1 MIRVYIAGPEVFLPN
16 GFEQVERKRAL
27 CRAYGMEPSARQGDF
42 LHYQGGDKFVFG
54 TMIAKHNEELM
65 LESDIII
72 ANLTPFRGISA
83 DPGTVYEVGFMCA
96 LGRKAFGYTNTT
108 RSYAERASADH
119 YNGQVERAVSGRLVA
134 VDGQMVED
142 HGMTDNLM
150 IDGGI
155 ARSGGF
161 ILHGD
166 AAPGV
171 LFTDLTAYEACL
183 KKITEHIGSS
193 HRRCDTPQL

>member
-1 MIRVYIAGPEVFLPN
+1 MIKVYIAGPEVFLPN
-16 GFEQVERKRAL
+16 GLEQVERKRAL

-54 TMIAKHNEELM
+54 TMIARHNEELM

-119 YNGQVERAVSGRLVA
+119 YNGQVDRAMSGRLVA

-142 HGMTDNLM
+142 HRMTDNLM

-155 ARSGGF
+155 TRSGGF
-161 ILHGD
+161 ILRGHAGPE
-166 AAPGV
+166 AF
-171 LFTDLTAYEACL
+171 FTDLTAYEACL
-183 KKITEHIGSS
+183 KKITEQFSS
-193 HRRCDTPQL
+193 SQAT